1 MIFNKILKGT
11 DLAFDITLEKTEYGP
26 GEIVKGTLTLK
37 TKKSSKARRLVLFA
51 EGKESTSISVSESA
65 GAGSRRDTT
74 TRTYNEINTF
84 FSKDLSHLLQGSI
97 SSNILQDGALEILP
111 QNRVIAFDFTLPANN
126 NVFSSYKGEHAKI
139 TYSVKATADIAKKL
153 DVNKEEQFSVINSKG
168 KMVVYNSNSSFDGG
182 NSNTIDTTNL
192 ENEKNISPLPII
204 EAKEEEEGEGEG
216 EGEGAEEEKSAD
228 KTKYEARYEEI
239 FGAQANRT
247 SPQNRPRYF
256 TFSGTGMN
264 FDLGTIF
271 AKGRKDFLKESS
283 KAKIDLL
290 DHKNNNAPY
299 SHGDIIRGNVL
310 LLLPPNEVEEEGE
323 EGEEEKRKKIRGTK
337 ITLSGIENAFAQGFE
352 RVSTIEKYEKN
363 IELNR
368 DENVGNNNNL
378 NNTIPF
384 ELEIPQGV
392 NQSYVGKYSEYFWG
406 LEAKVNIAWSS
417 DINARTIIDIV

>member
-11 DLAFDITLEKTEYGP
+11 DLAFDITLEKSEYRP

-51 EGKESTSISVSESA
+51 QGKESTSISVSESA
-65 GAGSRRDTT
+65 GAGSRKDTT

-84 FSKDLSHLLQGSI
+84 FSKDLSHLLQESI
-97 SSNILQDGALEILP
+97 SSNILQDGVLEILP

-126 NVFSSYKGEHAKI
+126 NMFSSYKGEHAKI

-153 DVNKEEQFSVINSKG
+153 DVNKEEQFSVLNSKG
-168 KMVVYNSNSSFDGG
+168 KMVVYSSNSSFDGNN
-182 NSNTIDTTNL
+182 NSNTIHTTNL
-192 ENEKNISPLPII
+192 EDEKNISPLPII
-204 EAKEEEEGEGEG
+204 EAKEEEKG
-216 EGEGAEEEKSAD
+216 AD
-228 KTKYEARYEEI
+228 KRKYEARYEEI
-239 FGAQANRT
+239 FGAQTNRT

-256 TFSGTGMN
+256 TFGGTGMN

-271 AKGRKDFLKESS
+271 AKGREDFLKESS

-299 SHGDIIRGNVL
+299 SRGDIIRGNVL
-310 LLLPPNEVEEEGE
+310 LLLPANEEE
-323 EGEEEKRKKIRGTK
+323 EEEKRKKIRGTK
-337 ITLSGIENAFAQGFE
+337 ITISGIENAFAQGFE

-392 NQSYVGKYSEYFWG
+392 NQSYIGKYSEYFWG

-417 DINARTIIDIV
+417 DINARTIIYIV

>member
-11 DLAFDITLEKTEYGP
+11 DLAFDITLEKTEYRP
-26 GEIVKGTLTLK
+26 GEIVTGTLTLK
-37 TKKSSKARRLVLFA
+37 PKKSSKARRLVLFA
-51 EGKESTSISVSESA
+51 EGKESTSITVSESA

-74 TRTYNEINTF
+74 TRTYSEINTF

-126 NVFSSYKGEHAKI
+126 NVFSSYKGKHAKI

-168 KMVVYNSNSSFDGG
+168 KMIVYNSNSSFDGNN

-192 ENEKNISPLPII
+192 KDRKNISPSQII
-204 EAKEEEEGEGEG
+204 EEKEEGNDP
-216 EGEGAEEEKSAD
+216 D
-228 KTKYEARYEEI
+228 KRKYETRYEEI
-239 FGAQANRT
+239 FGKQANRT
-247 SPQNRPRYF
+247 SLQNRHHSF
-256 TFSGTGMN
+256 TFSGTSIN
-264 FDLGTIF
+264 FDLRTIF
-271 AKGRKDFLKESS
+271 AKGREDFLKQSS
-283 KAKIDLL
+283 QAKIDLL
-290 DHKNNNAPY
+290 DHENNNTSY
-299 SHGDIIRGNVL
+299 SRGDIIRGNIL
-310 LLLPPNEVEEEGE
+310 LLLPSN
-323 EGEEEKRKKIRGTK
+323 EEEKRGKIRGTK
-337 ITLSGIENAFAQGFE
+337 ITLSGIENAFAQGLE

-363 IELNR
+363 IELNGN
-368 DENVGNNNNL
+368 ENVENNGH

-392 NQSYVGKYSEYFWG
+392 NQSYTGKYSEFFWA

-417 DINARTIIDIV
+417 DINARTIIDII

>member
-11 DLAFDITLEKTEYGP
+11 DLAFDITLEKTGYGP

-84 FSKDLSHLLQGSI
+84 FSKDLSYLLQGSI

-111 QNRVIAFDFTLPANN
+111 QNRVITFDFTLPANK

-192 ENEKNISPLPII
+192 EDEKNISPLPII
-204 EAKEEEEGEGEG
+204 EAKEEEE
-216 EGEGAEEEKSAD
+216 EKGAD
-228 KTKYEARYEEI
+228 KRKYEARYEEI

-247 SPQNRPRYF
+247 SPQNPPRYF

-290 DHKNNNAPY
+290 DHKNNDAPY
-299 SHGDIIRGNVL
+299 SRGDIISGNAL
-310 LLLPPNEVEEEGE
+310 LLLPPNE
-323 EGEEEKRKKIRGTK
+323 
-337 ITLSGIENAFAQGFE
+337 
-352 RVSTIEKYEKN
+352 
-363 IELNR
+363 
-368 DENVGNNNNL
+368 
-378 NNTIPF
+378 
-384 ELEIPQGV
+384 
-392 NQSYVGKYSEYFWG
+392 
-406 LEAKVNIAWSS
+406 
-417 DINARTIIDIV
+417 